1 MKSFLKEYKILIK
14 IIPIKIEPKV
24 LPLNKYKKPW
34 KYNVINYDID
44 YLNKK
49 PNKIPFDYEI
59 FSK

>member
-14 IIPIKIEPKV
+14 IIPIKTVPKV
-24 LPLNKYKKPW
+24 IPLKPW
-34 KYNVINYDID
+34 KYNAVSYDID
-44 YLNKK
+44 YLKKK

>member
-14 IIPIKIEPKV
+14 VIPIKTVPKV
-24 LPLNKYKKPW
+24 IPLKPW
-34 KYNVINYDID
+34 KYNAVSYEID